1 MEIVSPGFAI
11 MDLKIK
17 FALCE
22 KSGVSDYWVV
32 HPASRIVM
40 VFKLAAY
47 GEYGRPQ
54 VYSHEER
61 VAVSLLGELEIDLR
75 PVFA

>member
-1 MEIVSPGFAI
+1 
-11 MDLKIK
+11 
-17 FALCE
+17 
-22 KSGVSDYWVV
+22 
-32 HPASRIVM
+32 M